1 MSTIL
6 VTVKVIDRLTTVR
19 EVSTWV
25 GCEAT
30 AFVGMSYVIIKRTDG
45 QTARSRDSFVGLQ
58 TARRFTKGGLRR
70 R

>member
-6 VTVKVIDRLTTVR
+6 VTVKVIDRLATIR

-30 AFVGMSYVIIKRTDG
+30 AFVGMSYIIIKRTDG
-45 QTARSRDSFVGLQ
+45 
-58 TARRFTKGGLRR
+58 
-70 R
+70 